1 MFIHLFSLFL
11 GKLHINR
18 GDPLVHTPRHQ
29 MLPVPSDTE
38 NEEDDVVKAEQQHA
52 IPHILSRRR
61 EKEQSRTRKVAEYS
75 SLNVDASS
83 NKRKLDPQDS
93 NDELPPAKK
102 SRMSFVSFI
111 L

>member
-1 MFIHLFSLFL
+1 MFIHLSSLFL

-52 IPHILSRRR
+52 IPRILSQV

-83 NKRKLDPQDS
+83 NKRKLDPQDF